1 MMIFAID
8 LGKFK
13 SVGCLYDTDS
23 KSATYSKFDNRPG
36 VVHDLLVEHKP
47 DRLVIEIGTTAGWV
61 QDIGEALEIP
71 TQVANTNHAAWRFSV
86 NPNKSDRNDALRLA
100 KMSALDELPTVN
112 LPGKKIREWRSL
124 IGYRTR
130 LVRERTSIKNAIRS
144 CLDQRGERMPPAAK
158 GWGREN
164 LERLAAM
171 AKPMDQCP
179 LDQLWRGILHEELG
193 RLEQVQERLKTIEAK
208 LDEVARADPRVKQ
221 LRVDPRGGSA
231 AGGDRRGDDPRPAPL
246 PQPARSG
253 VVRRSHPGAVPERQ
267 HRPAGPDHLPRQ
279 PDPAVVAGGGC
290 VADAS
295 AQPALRCDLRRG
307 DPRRQEAQ
315 EDRGG
320 GGGEASAG
328 DLLGDAPR
336 QDAVEGSVVGDGR
349 PAPGTGG
356 AGACP
361 AGGAGGVATQPDAGA
376 ARPWGERAAPAS

>member
-23 KSATYSKFDNRPG
+23 KSATYSKFDNRPD

-86 NPNKSDRNDALRLA
+86 NPNKSDRNNALRLA

-144 CLDQRGERMPPAAK
+144 CLDQRGERMPPAVK

-193 RLEQVQERLKTIEAK
+193 RLEQVQERLKSIEAK

-221 LRVDPRGGSA
+221 LQSIPGVGPRLAEIVVATIHDPHRFPSRREVA
-231 AGGDRRGDDPRPAPL
+231 SYAGL
-246 PQPARSG
+246 TPARYQSG
-253 VVRRSHPGAVPERQ
+253 NTDRQGRITCRGNPILRSLLVEVAWLTRRHNPHFAAIFDEVTHGDKKRKKI
-267 HRPAGPDHLPRQ
+267 
-279 PDPAVVAGGGC
+279 AVVA
-290 VADAS
+290 VARRLLVTCWAMLRDRTQWKDPSLAT
-295 AQPALRCDLRRG
+295 AGPPPGPAEREISQREVL
-307 DPRRQEAQ
+307 
-315 EDRGG
+315 
-320 GGGEASAG
+320 
-328 DLLGDAPR
+328 
-336 QDAVEGSVVGDGR
+336 
-349 PAPGTGG
+349 
-356 AGACP
+356 
-361 AGGAGGVATQPDAGA
+361 A
-376 ARPWGERAAPAS
+376 A